1 MNLLFNLI
9 VNDRASHKLKIHSLC
24 VNLFPFESSSL
35 IALGT
40 DKSLKNIQIIIII
53 IIFFFLKNYSQKLSV
68 EYLFTGELLRN
79 IKDFYIKYKKRL
91 FYIILFVSQTNLNI

>member
-40 DKSLKNIQIIIII
+40 DKSLKNIQII
-53 IIFFFLKNYSQKLSV
+53 FFFLKSYSQKLSV
-68 EYLFTGELLRN
+68 EYLFSGELLRN

-91 FYIILFVSQTNLNI
+91 FYIVLFVSQTNRNI